1 MAYTAKDFE
10 RDLAVASLGGI
21 ATLQRANIGK
31 FLLYAGKKGISLAAL
46 GIGRGAP
53 VAARTAAA
61 NPAATGVGLG
71 ALALETQMGQ
81 DLLAAAAESG
91 RRSRV
96 RAERLEQDLIY
107 GTQEKINRAT
117 KRKKNSFS
125 KAVGAGVKAVKAS
138 TFQGAKGK
146 LANPKKTFS
155 TVTKVASKVKAGK
168 KVAAKG
174 VTGTISRAVRG
185 ILRRR

>member
-10 RDLAVASLGGI
+10 RDIAVASLGGI
-21 ATLQRANIGK
+21 GALQKRNIGK

-46 GIGRGAP
+46 GIGRGVP
-53 VAARTAAA
+53 VAARTVAA
-61 NPAATGVGLG
+61 NPAAAGVGLG

-81 DLLAAAAESG
+81 DLLAAAEERG
-91 RRSRV
+91 RQDRI
-96 RAERLEQDLIY
+96 RLERAQQDLIF
-107 GTQEKINRAT
+107 GTQEKIKRAT
-117 KRKKNSFS
+117 KRKKNNFS

-138 TFQGAKGK
+138 KFQGAKGK
-146 LANPKKTFS
+146 LSNPKKTFS
-155 TVTKVASKVKAGK
+155 AVTKIASKVKAGR

-185 ILRRR
+185 ILRRK